1 MCLCKRTGEKAKV
14 EKLNLVFAKAEFVNE
29 KEKEMIDNRKDITVM
44 LERWFDGYKNEIQE
58 IYDEPVAFFGE
69 WFYPAG
75 SEYIRIHFSVGRGA
89 YCYYQAIALYP
100 NGDWKFIP
108 YSR

>member
-1 MCLCKRTGEKAKV
+1 MEK
-14 EKLNLVFAKAEFVNE
+14 ESNSKLNLIFAKAEFVNE
-29 KEKEMIDNRKDITVM
+29 KEQEMIDNSKDVTVM
-44 LERWFDGYKNEIQE
+44 LERWFDEHNNEIQAN
-58 IYDEPVAFFGE
+58 YDETVAFFGE

-75 SEYIRIHFSVGRGA
+75 SEYIRMEFSVGRGA

-108 YSR
+108 YNR